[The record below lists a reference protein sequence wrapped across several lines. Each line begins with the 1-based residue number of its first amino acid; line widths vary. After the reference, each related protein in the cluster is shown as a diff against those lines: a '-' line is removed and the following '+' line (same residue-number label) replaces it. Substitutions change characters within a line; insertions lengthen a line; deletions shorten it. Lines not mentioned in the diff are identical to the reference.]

1 MGPPLLVCPVLRCH
15 CCPVLC
21 LVYILG
27 ILHGSSRIPIGLLW
41 DSNLADD
48 DDNAAVAVDVA
59 AAVSDDADDDD
70 DDDDNGHDGDGHQ
83 CHPQVIHIT

>member
-21 LVYILG
+21 LVYIIG

-41 DSNLADD
+41 DSNLVDD
-48 DDNAAVAVDVA
+48 DDNVVAFDVA
-59 AAVSDDADDDD
+59 AVVSDDADVD
-70 DDDDNGHDGDGHQ
+70 DDDDNGHDGDDYQ
-83 CHPQVIHIT
+83 CHPQVINIT

>member
-21 LVYILG
+21 LVYIIG

-41 DSNLADD
+41 DSHVVDD
-48 DDNAAVAVDVA
+48 DDNVVVAVDVA

-70 DDDDNGHDGDGHQ
+70 DNGHDGDDHH
-83 CHPQVIHIT
+83 CHLQVIQIT